1 MTTPTKIRECK
12 YNCRT
17 VLGDFDE
24 EAHKYKEYETGIIHT
39 IERCQAAKER
49 LIAVKQLEQQKND
62 HGNESYNP
70 SKETLGDKPAPTATP
85 TGTTQYVDHTA
96 AGVPQIITV
105 VGESAVE
112 MDDLANSWLKRM
124 HEHIHFRGGQRVYSD
139 SGFEITLY
147 YEDKK
152 Q

>member
-1 MTTPTKIRECK
+1 MTTKIRECK

-39 IERCQAAKER
+39 IERCQAAKAK
-49 LIAVKQLEQQKND
+49 LPDKND
-62 HGNESYNP
+62 HGNETVESIP
-70 SKETLGDKPAPTATP
+70 PVEKPLPP
-85 TGTTQYVDHTA
+85 YVDHTA
-96 AGVPQIITV
+96 AGIPQIITV
-105 VGESAVE
+105 VGESAIE